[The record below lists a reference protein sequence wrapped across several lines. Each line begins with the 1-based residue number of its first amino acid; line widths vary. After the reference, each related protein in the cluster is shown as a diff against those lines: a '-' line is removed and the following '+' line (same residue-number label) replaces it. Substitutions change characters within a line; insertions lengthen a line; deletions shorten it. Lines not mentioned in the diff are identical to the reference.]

1 MNIKLTSP
9 TKLYIF
15 SFIPI
20 LIWLSY
26 IFIYYFKLIDI
37 PLVINTII
45 MFIGWGTTAFVVTNS
60 FDNLGW
66 LTHKRREFI
75 ATVCFINFLLF
86 FIYKEFRET
95 AGNNEYLKIQYAIT
109 ELFMAIN
116 LIYFS
121 PILMRVFEE
130 NRKKR

>member
-66 LTHKRREFI
+66 LTHKR
-75 ATVCFINFLLF
+75 
-86 FIYKEFRET
+86 
-95 AGNNEYLKIQYAIT
+95 
-109 ELFMAIN
+109 
-116 LIYFS
+116 
-121 PILMRVFEE
+121 
-130 NRKKR
+130 